1 MRGARGVTVLEAVI
15 ALSILVVGALLV
27 TEALAGSQGAT
38 LSDVAK
44 TRTVRESDRL
54 LRQIALELAQTTTN
68 VDPALPA
75 EESRRCWTLPN
86 GVRFQKVEGYDF
98 DIFGGAT
105 QRWSAPITYRW
116 EPSTQRITREVEGL
130 PSAVVAQ
137 GIRSF
142 AVASTLDGPLA
153 VTVEA
158 ASGTG
163 SRGTEATHRRTVRIT
178 PRNALR

>member
-1 MRGARGVTVLEAVI
+1 MRGARGVTILEAVI

-27 TEALAGSQGAT
+27 TEALSGSHGAT

-54 LRQIALELAQTTTN
+54 LRQVALELAQTTTS
-68 VDPALPA
+68 VDPSLPA
-75 EESRRCWTLPN
+75 EESRRCWTLPD

-116 EPSTQRITREVEGL
+116 DPATLRITRAVEGL
-130 PSAVVAQ
+130 PPAVVAR
-137 GIRSF
+137 GISGF
-142 AVASTLDGPLA
+142 EVAAAPDGPLA

-158 ASGTG
+158 TSGTG
-163 SRGTEATHRRTVRIT
+163 SRGTGAAHRRTIRVT